1 MGGKMEG
8 NRISPS
14 KTIIFYDGACPLCV
28 KEMTALRSLLGDK
41 VTFVNALNNQSMADY
56 PDIEITESLRILHVL
71 DNTGQLRLGV
81 DANVYLWALT
91 GKKPWL
97 RVLRWPIIRPI
108 ANAGY
113 WFFARYR
120 YQLSKLLTGQSR
132 CKQCEL

>member
-1 MGGKMEG
+1 MEG

>member
-1 MGGKMEG
+1 MGGNMEG